1 MDNETR
7 EMLEAQGNRL
17 TQLEGQTAP
26 IPQMQTDLKETQ
38 ADVKQTQADGKQ
50 TQADV
55 KQMQADG
62 KQTQADVKQTQADVK
77 QTQADGKQTQADVA
91 DVKADVA
98 WIRGTLEERARNEVN
113 AHNAK
118 TRLGMWIFGGI
129 ATLSAL
135 TNVIQWI
142 LSIRPSP

>member
-17 TQLEGQTAP
+17 TKLEVQTAP
-26 IPQMQTDLKETQ
+26 IP
-38 ADVKQTQADGKQ
+38 Q

-55 KQMQADG
+55 KQL
-62 KQTQADVKQTQADVK
+62 
-77 QTQADGKQTQADVA
+77 QADVA
-91 DVKADVA
+91 DVKEDVA

-135 TNVIQWI
+135 TNLLQW
-142 LSIRPSP
+142 LFSVRPSP

>member
-17 TQLEGQTAP
+17 TKLEVQTAP
-26 IPQMQTDLKETQ
+26 IPQIQADLKETQ
-38 ADVKQTQADGKQ
+38 ADVKQLQVDGKQTQAVGKQTQADGKQ

-55 KQMQADG
+55 KQL
-62 KQTQADVKQTQADVK
+62 
-77 QTQADGKQTQADVA
+77 QADVA
-91 DVKADVA
+91 DVKEDVA

-135 TNVIQWI
+135 ASLLQW
-142 LSIRPSP
+142 LFSVRPSP

>member
-1 MDNETR
+1 MDSETR
-7 EMLEAQGNRL
+7 EILEAQGNRL
-17 TQLEGQTAP
+17 TKLEGQTAP

-38 ADVKQTQADGKQ
+38 ADVKQMQADVKQTQADGKQTQADGKQ

-55 KQMQADG
+55 
-62 KQTQADVKQTQADVK
+62 
-77 QTQADGKQTQADVA
+77 KQTQADVA

>member
-1 MDNETR
+1 MDSETR
-7 EMLEAQGNRL
+7 EILEAQGNRL
-17 TQLEGQTAP
+17 TKLEGQTAP

-38 ADVKQTQADGKQ
+38 ADVKQMQADGKQ

-62 KQTQADVKQTQADVK
+62 KQTQADGKQTQADV
-77 QTQADGKQTQADVA
+77 KQTQADVA

-135 TNVIQWI
+135 TNLIQWI

>member
-1 MDNETR
+1 MDSETR

-38 ADVKQTQADGKQ
+38 ADVKQTQADVKQ
-50 TQADV
+50 T
-55 KQMQADG
+55 QADG

>member
-1 MDNETR
+1 MDSETR
-7 EMLEAQGNRL
+7 EILEAQGNRL
-17 TQLEGQTAP
+17 TKLEGQTAP

-38 ADVKQTQADGKQ
+38 ADVKQM
-50 TQADV
+50 QADV

-62 KQTQADVKQTQADVK
+62 KQTQADVKQM
-77 QTQADGKQTQADVA
+77 QADVA
-91 DVKADVA
+91 DIKADVA

-135 TNVIQWI
+135 TNLIQWI

>member
-17 TQLEGQTAP
+17 TKLEVQTAP
-26 IPQMQTDLKETQ
+26 IPQIQADLKETQ
-38 ADVKQTQADGKQ
+38 ADVKQLQVDGKQTQAVGKQTQADGKQ

-55 KQMQADG
+55 KQL
-62 KQTQADVKQTQADVK
+62 
-77 QTQADGKQTQADVA
+77 QADVA
-91 DVKADVA
+91 DVKEDVA

-135 TNVIQWI
+135 TNLLQW
-142 LSIRPSP
+142 LFSIRPSP